1 MEMRKFGKTDLETS
15 AVVFGGGFVGGIIIH
30 ADDDTRR
37 KAIRMALDG
46 RINWIDTAPMY
57 GQGKSEEALGWLLE
71 EIDDDPIISTKVY
84 LDTDHLEDIPGQ
96 FKKSIDQSLGR
107 LRRDSVDV
115 LHLHNPITTKGD
127 VGSIGLEHVLKSG
140 GVLDALEEMVEKNY
154 TKYIG
159 ITGLGDSNCCQEVIE
174 TGRIQSIQVYYNMI
188 NPSSAHGP
196 DHNFPGQD
204 FSGLLET
211 CQANGVGTMGI
222 RVFAAGILATDIRHG
237 REIIITDNTDVS
249 SEEQR
254 ALDAF
259 TKLDVDDEGK
269 TPYGTRS
276 QTALRY
282 VLAEP
287 RIDNAIVG
295 LAELSHLKQV
305 LEASG
310 LGPLPENAVEK
321 MFA

>member
-84 LDTDHLEDIPGQ
+84 LDTDNLDDIPGL

-115 LHLHNPITTKGD
+115 LHLHNPITARGD

-140 GVLDALEEMVEKNY
+140 GVLDTLEEMVEKKF

-188 NPSSAHGP
+188 NPSAAHGP

-204 FSGLLET
+204 FSGLLEA
-211 CQANGVGTMGI
+211 CQVNGVGTMGI
-222 RVFAAGILATDIRHG
+222 RVFAAGILATGTRHG

-259 TKLDVDDEGK
+259 AKLDIDDEGK

-305 LEASG
+305 LEASQ
-310 LGPLPENAVEK
+310 LGPLPKKAVAK
-321 MFA
+321 IFA